1 MGQGASIA
9 QLSPKGLGATG
20 AVGVILVSLIGR
32 LIWKGVILVSLI
44 GRLIWKGG
52 GRGADG
58 LGEEVVL
65 NLL

>member
-32 LIWKGVILVSLI
+32 LIWKG
-44 GRLIWKGG
+44 G